1 MQEFYMQVT
10 VTGHHIPLSHSLRN
24 FTKQKLG
31 KLSQHSEEI
40 LHADVVLT
48 HQSGRNK
55 AEVKVAIP
63 GHNLVSHAN
72 GRDMYHI
79 LSLAISKVTKQLVKV
94 KEKRTTRR
102 TQAHTM
108 TEDSEQS

>member
-1 MQEFYMQVT
+1 MQVT
-10 VTGHHIPLSHSLRN
+10 VTGHHIPLSNSLRD
-24 FTKQKLG
+24 FAKQKLG
-31 KLSQHSEEI
+31 KLSQHSEQI

-55 AEVKVAIP
+55 AEVKVGIP
-63 GHNLVSHAN
+63 GHNLISHAD

-79 LSLAISKVTKQLVKV
+79 LGLAIDKVDKQLVRV

-102 TQAHTM
+102 TQEVTINEEA
-108 TEDSEQS
+108 